1 MNFRLFCPC
10 CGSMQERNNLST
22 PWKECSIPLSVT
34 FFPVMKRCFSLI
46 ERSFIDIKTFCIDT
60 KSSPPWTKGIFSLIK
75 TFCELKVGRFKL
87 TECFLIEQGSSSP
100 GLEIT
105 LSSQKV
111 SISNQKHF
119 MSLKHVSV
127 PIKYA
132 TLSSQKVFIRLQ
144 NVSVSL

>member
-1 MNFRLFCPC
+1 MNFRLFCSC
-10 CGSMQERNNLST
+10 CGGIMERNNSST
-22 PWKECSIPLSVT
+22 PWHEYSIPLSIT
-34 FFPVMKRCFSLI
+34 FFSVMKRCFRLI

-60 KSSPPWTKGIFSLIK
+60 KSFPPWTKGIFSLMK

-111 SISNQKHF
+111 SISIQKHF
-119 MSLKHVSV
+119 MSLKYLSV

-132 TLSSQKVFIRLQ
+132 TLSLQKVFIRLQ
-144 NVSVSL
+144 KLFISL